1 MKNLLDTH
9 TFIWYITGDNN
20 LSQKAKSIIEDSV
33 SENYVSI
40 VSLWEMSI
48 KTSIGKL
55 QMEMPFNDIEKH
67 IFGNSFDI
75 LPIGIDALI
84 ILSSLPFYHKDPFE
98 RLMISQAMSNNL
110 QIISRDKY
118 FSEYEIP
125 IIW

>member
-1 MKNLLDTH
+1 
-9 TFIWYITGDNN
+9 
-20 LSQKAKSIIEDSV
+20 
-33 SENYVSI
+33 
-40 VSLWEMSI
+40 MSI